1 MKKIK
6 RSRVHHAKRSRYEI
20 LAAAAND
27 DRLIAIAA
35 PVAIVAG
42 DPDAA
47 TGTGGPAKF
56 TVDAY
61 TGGKLALANY
71 DLPVAVDLASL
82 RFSNSL
88 VANLDH
94 VMAQRVGHVTATVN
108 DGKSLTM
115 AGVASAATASRDEVV
130 KSAKDGF
137 NWQASIEAKPDLSAL
152 ERIAAGHSIEI
163 NGQSLAGPMY
173 VARNAMLRGFAFVS
187 HGADD
192 DTKAKIAAAAAKDKG
207 NQNMDPEFV
216 KWIKAMG
223 IDPDHS
229 TPEILA
235 QCEANWKGFN
245 KKPDAKAEPEIKAG
259 STVDEIVAAQKAEN
273 VRQTKILDLARD
285 AMADNPGGMDT
296 IQAMANAAIKDRKI
310 TAESFELDMYRQRR
324 TPARPQL
331 GLSGVGQYASD
342 VIECAICQTA
352 KLENIEKHYSPQ
364 ILEAA
369 DRQFKHGIGL
379 QQLFTI
385 AAQAAGLNVTSVKS
399 ELLSVLRAC
408 FPIDPRSIQAG
419 DGGTSTISLPTTFA
433 NIANKFLLQGWMAI
447 DQTWRAITGVS
458 QTNDFKLQTRFS
470 LTGDMVYEAVGPGGE
485 IKHGKVG
492 ETVYTNQVGTYAKM
506 FGISRT
512 DIINDDL
519 GALTGVPMRLGR
531 GAALAL
537 NKIFWT
543 IFLNNSNFF
552 KSGNSNVSTGG
563 GSALS
568 IDGLT
573 AAEKVF
579 LKQTDPDGQPLG
591 IEPRILLV
599 PVELKSTAASLM
611 TSELVVSGNTALAS
625 GLPNKNIFQGRFS
638 YFSTP
643 YLSNT
648 AFTGNSTT
656 AWYLLASPAD
666 LPVIDTA
673 FLNGREAPIV
683 ETAQADFNILGV
695 LMRGYHDFGVA
706 LQEFRGGVRSAGT

>member
-1 MKKIK
+1 MNDPTI
-6 RSRVHHAKRSRYEI
+6 I
-20 LAAAAND
+20 AAAAND

-47 TGTGGPAKF
+47 TGAGGPAKF

-61 TGGKLALANY
+61 TGGKLIVANY
-71 DLPVAVDLASL
+71 DLPVAVDLATL

-94 VMAQRVGHVTATVN
+94 VTAQRVGHVTATVN

-152 ERIAAGHSIEI
+152 ERIAAGQSIEI

-207 NQNMDPEFV
+207 KENMDPEFV

-223 IDPDHS
+223 IDPDHA

-235 QCEANWKGFN
+235 TCKANWEGFN
-245 KKPDAKAEPEIKAG
+245 KKPEAKPEPEIKAG
-259 STVDEIVAAQKAEN
+259 STVDEIVAAQKTEN
-273 VRQTKILDLARD
+273 ARQERILNFARE
-285 AMADNPGGMDT
+285 AMADNPGAMDT

-310 TAESFELDMYRQRR
+310 SAEAFELDMYRQRR
-324 TPARPQL
+324 HVSRPRI
-331 GLSGVGQYASD
+331 GPPGGGQYAAD
-342 VIECAICQTA
+342 VIECAICQTG
-352 KLENIEKHYSPQ
+352 KLENIDKHFSPQ
-364 ILEAA
+364 VLEAA
-369 DRQFKHGIGL
+369 EKQFRHGIGL
-379 QQLFTI
+379 QQLLTI
-385 AAQAAGLNVTSVKS
+385 AARAAGLDVTSVKA

-408 FPIDPRSIQAG
+408 FPIDPRAIQAEG
-419 DGGTSTISLPTTFA
+419 ATSTISLPTTFS

-506 FGISRT
+506 FGISRQ
-512 DIINDDL
+512 DIINDDM
-519 GALTGVPMRLGR
+519 GALTGVPNRLGR

-552 KSGNSNVSTGG
+552 KSGNNNVSTGG

-573 AAEKVF
+573 AAEKTF

-591 IEPRILLV
+591 IEPKILLV
-599 PVELKSTAASLM
+599 PVELKATAASLM

-625 GLPNKNIFQGRFS
+625 GLPNANVFRGRFD

-648 AFTGNSTT
+648 AYTGNSTA

-673 FLNGREAPIV
+673 FLNGRESPII
-683 ETAQADFNILGV
+683 ETAQADFDILGIV
-695 LMRGYHDFGVA
+695 MRGYHDFGVA
-706 LQEFRGGVRSAGT
+706 LQEFRGGVRSAGS